1 MPNQAKRSRSDSN
14 AANGR
19 TSLSTKPL
27 SVTAAGIGAGH
38 AGLNAVKAIPLADT
52 DSQRERLRRYGVSA
66 TETWDIAVE
75 VSVAEPQI
83 WTRIEQSEGQYQ
95 C

>member
-1 MPNQAKRSRSDSN
+1 MPNQAKGSRSDSN

-19 TSLSTKPL
+19 TSLSAKPL
-27 SVTAAGIGAGH
+27 SITAAVIGAGH
-38 AGLNAVKAIPLADT
+38 AGLNAVKATHLADT
-52 DSQRERLRRYGVSA
+52 GSQRERLRRYGVSG
-66 TETWDIAVE
+66 TEIWGIAVE

-83 WTRIEQSEGQYQ
+83 GTRIEQSEGQYQ